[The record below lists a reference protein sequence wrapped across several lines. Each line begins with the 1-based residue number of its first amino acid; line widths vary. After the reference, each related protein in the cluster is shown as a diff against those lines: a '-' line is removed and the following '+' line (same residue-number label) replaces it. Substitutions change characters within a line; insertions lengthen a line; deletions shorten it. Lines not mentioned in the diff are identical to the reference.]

1 MSPSKMLTYLNIG
14 HFLDHYFLMIFPFV
28 VLAIAPS
35 WDLSYDQALA
45 LGTPLYVGFAIGTLP
60 VGWLGDNYKREFLI
74 IALFIG
80 TGLSSIAVAIAPNP
94 FWLMAGLGALGLF
107 LSIYHP
113 IGLSMITMLN
123 NRPGKTLA
131 LNGVYGNMGL
141 AAASLVS
148 AALADFAGWRSA
160 FLVPGVL
167 VLLVGVFYCMN
178 LLSGKNSLLVEAE
191 NKTEIKPGVKTA
203 TQTIVIAVVMI
214 SALFGGI
221 IFNGVTITLPKLFEI
236 RLVDSGNQLSSIGV
250 YSALVFAIAAFAQL
264 PVGNL
269 LDRFGAKPVLLILL
283 SLQSLTLL
291 MLANATGFSV
301 VAIACL
307 LVLLMF
313 AEIPVTGWLVARY
326 ISTTWRSRV
335 FSLEYVLSL
344 GMSAMMVP
352 IIASLFSRGFSFSH
366 LYTGFAVSAGII
378 LIALPLLPRYRF
390 GKEDLASIK
399 SYDDQT

>member
-35 WDLSYDQALA
+35 WNLSYDQALA
-45 LGTPLYVGFAIGTLP
+45 LGAPLYVGFAVGTLP
-60 VGWLGDNYKREFLI
+60 VGWLGDTYKREYLMV
-74 IALFIG
+74 ALFIG
-80 TGLSSIAVAIAPNP
+80 TGLSSVAVAIATTP
-94 FWLMAGLGALGLF
+94 FGLMVGLGGLGLF

-123 NRPGKTLA
+123 NRPGRTLA
-131 LNGVYGNMGL
+131 INGVYGNLGL
-141 AAASLVS
+141 AAASLIS
-148 AALADFAGWRSA
+148 AMLADLTGWRSA
-160 FLVPGVL
+160 FLLPGV
-167 VLLVGVFYCMN
+167 VALLVGGFYCMN
-178 LLSGKNSLLVEAE
+178 LLSDKNTQVAEPE
-191 NKTEIKPGVKTA
+191 NKVETKPRATTE
-203 TQTIVIAVVMI
+203 TQAVVIVVVMI
-214 SALFGGI
+214 AALFGGI

-236 RLVDSGNQLSSIGV
+236 RLVGSGNQLSSIGV

-301 VAIACL
+301 VAIACF

-335 FSLEYVLSL
+335 FSLEYVFSL

-352 IIASLFSRGFSFSH
+352 IIVSLFGRGFSFSH
-366 LYTGFAVSAGII
+366 LYIGFAISASII
-378 LIALPLLPRYRF
+378 LIAVPLLPRYRL

-399 SYDDQT
+399 P